1 MLYKMKGRGKAPTSS
16 KKINV
21 LIYGDPE
28 VSKNI
33 IKKFL
38 DDESLKGEKFQQN
51 FTTFKYELFLDNR
64 TIKYNLNICLNV
76 LKPKENFPYF
86 LKNSDGAILTFDFKS
101 EQSFEFIKDI
111 FKKKSFDNFYI
122 TLLGDN
128 YGNRS
133 DFEVVPNEAKKL
145 VKDTRIN
152 YCDLSAKSNLKE
164 SIENVLKEI
173 YNFAMN
179 VKDNENNENCCNC
192 THRRCDIF

>member
-1 MLYKMKGRGKAPTSS
+1 MKGRGKAPTSS

-38 DDESLKGEKFQQN
+38 DDESLKGEQFHQN
-51 FTTFKYELFLDNR
+51 FKTFKYELFLDNR

-76 LKPKENFPYF
+76 SKPEENFPYF

-101 EQSFEFIKDI
+101 EESFKFIKDI

-128 YGNRS
+128 YDNRS
-133 DFEVVPNEAKKL
+133 DFEVSPEDAENFVNS
-145 VKDTRIN
+145 TRIN

-164 SIENVLKEI
+164 SIKNVLKEI
-173 YNFAMN
+173 YNFSMN
-179 VKDNENNENCCNC
+179 EKDNENCCNC

>member
-1 MLYKMKGRGKAPTSS
+1 M
-16 KKINV
+16 
-21 LIYGDPE
+21 
-28 VSKNI
+28 
-33 IKKFL
+33 

-76 LKPKENFPYF
+76 SKPKENFPYF

-179 VKDNENNENCCNC
+179 AKDNENCCNC

>member
-38 DDESLKGEKFQQN
+38 DDESLKGEQFHQN
-51 FTTFKYELFLDNR
+51 FKTFKYELFLDNR

-76 LKPKENFPYF
+76 SKPEENFPYF

-101 EQSFEFIKDI
+101 EKSFEFIKDI
-111 FKKKSFDNFYI
+111 FKKIKY
-122 TLLGDN
+122 
-128 YGNRS
+128 R
-133 DFEVVPNEAKKL
+133 
-145 VKDTRIN
+145 
-152 YCDLSAKSNLKE
+152 
-164 SIENVLKEI
+164 
-173 YNFAMN
+173 
-179 VKDNENNENCCNC
+179 
-192 THRRCDIF
+192 